1 MFKAYLRNEK
11 AATTIE
17 YGVIAAFVVIGII
30 ANLSIIGPGIV
41 RLIET
46 ATRPLR

>member
-30 ANLSIIGPGIV
+30 ANLSIIGPGITQ
-41 RLIET
+41 LIET
-46 ATRPLR
+46 ATRPLH